1 MKGPCPPVPRPFV
14 RGEQVLEAQAHG
26 KHEPQTYLPGS
37 RPVMVWG
44 RSMTLFFSCK
54 LRPSGTCQGYRES
67 GVAPGTQPGAP
78 LGQAAPPPNQDSQG
92 PQPGFL
98 GRLEAKCL
106 RRGEG
111 GPALTGFHPWGG
123 RWEIRLQ
130 SHLQMQL
137 EEGAR
142 PPAVCVAGLIVGGGA
157 AARPA
162 LLHWPPDK

>member
-1 MKGPCPPVPRPFV
+1 
-14 RGEQVLEAQAHG
+14 
-26 KHEPQTYLPGS
+26 
-37 RPVMVWG
+37 MVWG

-142 PPAVCVAGLIVGGGA
+142 PPAVCVAGLIVGGGQPPGQPCCTGPQINDSPIHEA
-157 AARPA
+157 HGGA
-162 LLHWPPDK
+162 LKGPGCFQ